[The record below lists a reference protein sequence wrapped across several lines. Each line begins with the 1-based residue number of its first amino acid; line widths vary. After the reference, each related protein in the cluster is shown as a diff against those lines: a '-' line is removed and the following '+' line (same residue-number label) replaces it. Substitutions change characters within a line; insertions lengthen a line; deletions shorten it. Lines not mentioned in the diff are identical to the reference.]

1 MSHLFPLAMSAR
13 AAFEATRA
21 ARTRHEAERLADG
34 VPVERLE
41 TEWLSLS
48 HEDAGTLLALAD
60 QAMAQGFVQRYED
73 VDGTPVLAVSYWKL
87 ASASAP
93 TGREAPTPT
102 TSAPDDRAAA
112 GAGGHADED
121 HTDDLYFRSKRTRPR
136 TRRAA
141 SVDPRQMDLF
151 SGPDAMG
158 YERRD
163 PDNPGIVL
171 TEEEGDG
178 TTFGG

>member
-1 MSHLFPLAMSAR
+1 MSHIYPLAVSAH
-13 AAFEATRA
+13 AAFEATTA
-21 ARTRHEAERLADG
+21 ARTRHEAERLAQG

-41 TEWLSLS
+41 TEWLTLS
-48 HEDAGTLLALAD
+48 GPDADALHAKAE
-60 QAMAQGFVQRYED
+60 QAMGQGFVQRYED

-87 ASASAP
+87 SG
-93 TGREAPTPT
+93 TG
-102 TSAPDDRAAA
+102 A
-112 GAGGHADED
+112 GAPAGPATPDTKAASQESTPEADAPDED
-121 HTDDLYFRSKRTRPR
+121 HTDDLYFRSKRTRLRKPR
-136 TRRAA
+136 KQA
-141 SVDPRQMDLF
+141 SDPRQLDLF

-163 PDNPGIVL
+163 PDNPGIML